1 MKEHEVAPQSPVVR
15 LLSIEEVQAITGLS
29 KSTIQK
35 GTGED
40 WFPPGRKFGRRS
52 VRWLSSYIDT
62 WIATLPEVRYAA
74 PGAHVALSKERVMR
88 KEKARQPGSEAGLV
102 IGHEQAPGRWG

>member
-1 MKEHEVAPQSPVVR
+1 MKEHEVVQQPVVR
-15 LLSIEEVQAITGLS
+15 LLSIEEVQSITGLS

-40 WFPPGRKFGRRS
+40 WFPPGRKIGRRS
-52 VRWLSSYIDT
+52 VRWLSTDIDT

-74 PGAHVALSKERVMR
+74 PVPRCPVEEGKSRTCDA
-88 KEKARQPGSEAGLV
+88 
-102 IGHEQAPGRWG
+102 